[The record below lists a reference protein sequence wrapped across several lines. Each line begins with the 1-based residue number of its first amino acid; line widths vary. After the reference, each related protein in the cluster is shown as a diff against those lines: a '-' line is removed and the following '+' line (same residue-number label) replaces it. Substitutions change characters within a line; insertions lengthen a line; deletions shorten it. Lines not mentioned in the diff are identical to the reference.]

1 MASGDRSH
9 RGWAQWWATVRDVD
23 PAVPQLSTLKR
34 EGPARPT
41 VDALVAMLSL
51 PGPDVQQ
58 ELCPGQLRTLCQ
70 DVPKSADTQWA
81 KVVAAQR
88 FPRDARLLPSLVYR

>member
-9 RGWAQWWATVRDVD
+9 RGWAQWWVTV
-23 PAVPQLSTLKR
+23 
-34 EGPARPT
+34 RPT

-58 ELCPGQLRTLCQ
+58 ELCPGQLWTLCQ

-81 KVVAAQR
+81 EVGAAQR